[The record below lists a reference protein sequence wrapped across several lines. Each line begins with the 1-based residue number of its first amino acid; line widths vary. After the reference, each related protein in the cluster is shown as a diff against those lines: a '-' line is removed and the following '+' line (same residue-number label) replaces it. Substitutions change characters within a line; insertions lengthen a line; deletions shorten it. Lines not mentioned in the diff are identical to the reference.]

1 MDIKTMNPRQE
12 FLKTIQY
19 EKISIAI
26 RAGKIWLAT
35 QRMLKRTGKTFS
47 IESSENSSDKMI
59 FSFDEIRHLYLL
71 QLAATHIKS
80 VKGYSSW
87 VEISLLQER
96 VPRLVSWATSHMIIP
111 SSVRRKVDAYRQIK
125 TSSEK
130 QQSTSVKEFSG
141 SLYSALHQ
149 ALESKSA
156 ADKLISQL
164 PSTHE
169 DARKITE
176 PDIKAYGYVGKTIAP
191 VFVLFTLECK
201 RLGYST
207 EHEVLLRLQRLI
219 KDSDK
224 LNMLGNSLY
233 FTFLYPDDE
242 DLFSH
247 FFIEYQKGTKS
258 SGEREVYA
266 TKFIQDVYS
275 RYLHTA
281 NKRNYI
287 KRKRKKW
294 SE

>member
-1 MDIKTMNPRQE
+1 MNPRQE

-19 EKISIAI
+19 EQISLAI
-26 RAGKIWLAT
+26 RSGKIWLAT

-47 IESSENSSDKMI
+47 LESSDKGSDRMT
-59 FSFDEIRHLYLL
+59 FSFNEIRHLYLL
-71 QLAATHIKS
+71 QLAAAQIKS

-96 VPRLVSWATSHMIIP
+96 VPRLMSWATPHMIIP

-125 TSSEK
+125 TSSKK
-130 QQSTSVKEFSG
+130 QQPASVKEFSG
-141 SLYSALHQ
+141 SLYSALHK
-149 ALESKSA
+149 ALKSKSA
-156 ADKLISQL
+156 ADKLIYQL
-164 PSTHE
+164 PLTPE
-169 DARKITE
+169 DAREITE
-176 PDIKAYGYVGKTIAP
+176 PDIKVYGCVGKTIAP
-191 VFVLFTLECK
+191 AFVLFALECK

-207 EHEVLLRLQRLI
+207 EHEILLRLQRLI
-219 KDSDK
+219 NDNNK

-242 DLFSH
+242 DLFTH
-247 FFIEYQKGTKS
+247 FFLEYQKELKS
-258 SGEREVYA
+258 SGEREVYV

-287 KRKRKKW
+287 KRKHKKW